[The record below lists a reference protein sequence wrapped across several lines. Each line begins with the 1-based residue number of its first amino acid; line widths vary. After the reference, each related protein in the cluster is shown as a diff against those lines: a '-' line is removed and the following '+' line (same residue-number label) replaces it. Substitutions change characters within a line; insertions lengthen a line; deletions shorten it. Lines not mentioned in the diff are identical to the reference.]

1 MSDENIK
8 TNEQVEEKEEV
19 NASEQPASEQTYD
32 VVIEEARKNLYK
44 SYMLSR
50 RISNIIMFTVVA
62 AICGIMFLII
72 SNEQA
77 LKITGYVLAGV
88 LLVGMVVYYL
98 LNRKRFPN
106 KTKEYVT
113 LVSNKLNDEMFNKQG
128 FEEINF
134 NREERL
140 TMDDLVGDGVY
151 SGATGINSRNVVHG
165 VYKKHHFL
173 YGEAALIRPSTRKQQ
188 VPPLFVG
195 RYISIPND
203 LKFDGRFIFV
213 FKNPKE
219 PLDIP
224 NNVED
229 LVALEEKE
237 DFAVYGPEGS
247 NFHDL
252 ISNKVISA
260 LRRLELDAHLL
271 NVNVVFWGGHTAAYL
286 SYDDAI
292 MSVPFD
298 KPIDKAAYDKSFSD
312 LVACFRALTEE

>member
-8 TNEQVEEKEEV
+8 SNEQVEEK
-19 NASEQPASEQTYD
+19 NTSEQPAEEQSYD
-32 VVIEEARKNLYK
+32 LVIEEARKSLYK

-50 RISNIIMFTVVA
+50 RISNILMFVMVA

-72 SNEQA
+72 SNSQP

-88 LLVGMVVYYL
+88 LLAGMVAYYL
-98 LNRKRFPN
+98 FNRKRFPN
-106 KTKEYVT
+106 KTKDYVG
-113 LVSNKLNDEMFNKQG
+113 LVANKLNDEMFNKQG
-128 FEEINF
+128 FEEVNF
-134 NREERL
+134 NREEKL
-140 TMDDLVGDGVY
+140 TMDDLAGDGVY
-151 SGATGINSRNVVHG
+151 NGANAINSRNVVYG
-165 VYKKHHFL
+165 VFKKHHFL

-219 PLDIP
+219 PLDVP

-229 LVALEEKE
+229 LVALEEKD
-237 DFAVYGPEGS
+237 DFVVYGPEGS
-247 NFHDL
+247 NYHDF
-252 ISNKVISA
+252 ISNKVVSA

-298 KPIDKAAYDKSFSD
+298 KPIDKAAYDKSFND